1 MFFKFKKFAPKTK
14 LMFVVIKK
22 PSLALDLT
30 PKKKQGFLNENWLV
44 WNFEN
49 W

>member
-14 LMFVVIKK
+14 LMFVEIKK